1 MTTTSI
7 ENHTLERLIDAWD
20 TTVLPKHHDGA
31 MQEWMESLR
40 HEFMTCKQ
48 NAMNELTN
56 DQLHDIWL
64 KTSPEEWDFARA
76 IIAADRAQQSARH
89 REELLAYEV
98 TVGNLRARLEQA
110 QPYANAHD
118 TGAGAIYDFMGW
130 LTTRPEKL
138 ILSGSD
144 DAAPAAEAV
153 SAFLDK
159 RGISKL
165 CNPNIMGWSDAA
177 PQAQPE
183 QCGHCGRR
191 VLDPPWP
198 VKVQPERKPMTND
211 QITKLLDRVRMQWV
225 SSPPTYEVAPAFA
238 RAVEAFHGIGGKP

>member
-76 IIAADRAQQSARH
+76 VIAADRAQQSARH

-110 QPYANAHD
+110 QP
-118 TGAGAIYDFMGW
+118 
-130 LTTRPEKL
+130 
-138 ILSGSD
+138 
-144 DAAPAAEAV
+144 
-153 SAFLDK
+153 
-159 RGISKL
+159 
-165 CNPNIMGWSDAA
+165 
-177 PQAQPE
+177 
-183 QCGHCGRR
+183 
-191 VLDPPWP
+191 
-198 VKVQPERKPMTND
+198 ERKPMTESEMLEGRERTFSVDNPYCPC
-211 QITKLLDRVRMQWV
+211 DRKTFMK
-225 SSPPTYEVAPAFA
+225 VA
-238 RAVEAFHGIGGKP
+238 RYVEAFHGIFGGKP

>member
-76 IIAADRAQQSARH
+76 VIAADRAQQSARH

-110 QPYANAHD
+110 
-118 TGAGAIYDFMGW
+118 
-130 LTTRPEKL
+130 
-138 ILSGSD
+138 
-144 DAAPAAEAV
+144 
-153 SAFLDK
+153 
-159 RGISKL
+159 
-165 CNPNIMGWSDAA
+165 
-177 PQAQPE
+177 
-183 QCGHCGRR
+183 
-191 VLDPPWP
+191 
-198 VKVQPERKPMTND
+198 QPERKPMTND

>member
-1 MTTTSI
+1 M
-7 ENHTLERLIDAWD
+7 
-20 TTVLPKHHDGA
+20 VLPVRRMA
-31 MQEWMESLR
+31 RQLAR
-40 HEFMTCKQ
+40 HEMAETIRPWRAESSNEGNTMT
-48 NAMNELTN
+48 ELT
-56 DQLHDIWL
+56 DKQIADEFDLMMRPRVLPDFVV
-64 KTSPEEWDFARA
+64 FARA
-76 IIAADRAQQSARH
+76 VIAADRAQQSARH

-198 VKVQPERKPMTND
+198 VKVQPERKPMTESEMLEGRERTFSVDNPYCPC
-211 QITKLLDRVRMQWV
+211 DRKTFMK
-225 SSPPTYEVAPAFA
+225 VA
-238 RAVEAFHGIGGKP
+238 RYVEAFHGIFGGKP